1 MASPLRAHPEFREL
15 YRLFLVLEPT
25 SAESER
31 MFSALKWILAPLRSE
46 MGEDTVWALLR
57 IIDAPEKKL
66 TEEQVGRVIS
76 FFQSGKSAWFK
87 RARAPSFVKNRKT
100 DKMTSTS
107 QAADVQ
113 RRPVVPFA

>member
-1 MASPLRAHPEFREL
+1 
-15 YRLFLVLEPT
+15 
-25 SAESER
+25 
-31 MFSALKWILAPLRSE
+31 

-87 RARAPSFVKNRKT
+87 RARAPSPVKNSKT
-100 DKMTSTS
+100 GKTTFAS
-107 QAADVQ
+107 QAGDVH